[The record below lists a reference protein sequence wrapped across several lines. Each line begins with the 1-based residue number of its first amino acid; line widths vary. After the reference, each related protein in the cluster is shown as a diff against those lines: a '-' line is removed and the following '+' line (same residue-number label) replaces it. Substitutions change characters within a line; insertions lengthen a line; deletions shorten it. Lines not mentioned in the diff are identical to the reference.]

1 MIVRRRLSL
10 SDEIALDAALG
21 RAFAPAR
28 DGTTVL
34 SPARVRARVAWDRPR
49 PPAAGWRG
57 ILLLGRVA
65 ESSLAVG
72 LTAMLFVATLG
83 GLDARTETVQVEES
97 GDFVVRV
104 TAPLD
109 DTRFLRLVRLG
120 RAAPLVDD
128 IDPAISPAALQL
140 ASAEAEPPPSRELS
154 QLLR

>member
-1 MIVRRRLSL
+1 MIFRRRLSL
-10 SDEIALDAALG
+10 AEETALEAALD
-21 RAFAPAR
+21 RAFATAR
-28 DGTTVL
+28 EGSTVL

-57 ILLLGRVA
+57 VLLLGRVA

-109 DTRFLRLVRLG
+109 DSRFLRLVRLG

-140 ASAEAEPPPSRELS
+140 ANAETEPALPRELS